1 MVKRITKK
9 IYRLKKYRLPTAA
22 CGDTLDWKNIEA
34 DEIIRRVTSKVQSG
48 SIIQFHSGTQHTA
61 EALPEILDYL
71 KQENLNPVC
80 VGELIYKNSYTID
93 NSGLQKAENPTS

>member
-9 IYRLKKYRLPTAA
+9 IYRLKKHRLPTAA

-34 DEIIRRVTSKVQSG
+34 GEIIRRVTSKVQSG
-48 SIIQFHSGTQHTA
+48 SIIQFHTGTEHTA

-71 KQENLNPVC
+71 KQAGLKPVC
-80 VGELIYKNSYTID
+80 VGDLIYKDGYTID
-93 NSGLQKAENPTS
+93 NNGMQKSENPTS